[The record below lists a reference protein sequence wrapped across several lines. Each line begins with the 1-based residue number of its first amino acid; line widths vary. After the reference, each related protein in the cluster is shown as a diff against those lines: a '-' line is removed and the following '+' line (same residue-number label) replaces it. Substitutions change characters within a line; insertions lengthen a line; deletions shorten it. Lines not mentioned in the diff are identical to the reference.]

1 MLSRTASHLFWM
13 ARYIERAENVTRI
26 MNVARTFAL
35 MPESRGGTS
44 ELKSPLDITGLSDI
58 YADIIGDEIT
68 YDNICK
74 FFICSEGNPGSIA
87 RSLTLARENAHAV
100 RGTITSDIWECLNE
114 AYLSMNAFL
123 KKGLTRDNSESF
135 FDNIL
140 EHYQLYF
147 GAMMSTMQRND
158 AYNFTMAGHMVE
170 RADNTA
176 RAMIVKFA
184 PEKKKTIQDNAID
197 YYQLTSLLRAMSANV
212 AYHTSYGDAVIP
224 ENVAELLI
232 LSKSL
237 PRSLVSCTK
246 ELNNCLTSIE
256 GDLGLIPK
264 RLTAELNASLS
275 YSTIEQCMN
284 NGLGQF
290 LNRFLTRISHIGI
303 AIHRA
308 YLEVA

>member
-1 MLSRTASHLFWM
+1 MLSRTASHLYWM

-35 MPESRGGTS
+35 MPESRGGNS
-44 ELKSPLDITGLSDI
+44 ELKAPLDITGLTDI
-58 YADIIGDEIT
+58 YTDVHGEELS
-68 YDNICK
+68 YDKISK
-74 FFICSEGNPGSIA
+74 FFICAEENPGSIA

-100 RGTITSDIWECLNE
+100 RGTITTDIWECLNE
-114 AYLSMNAFL
+114 AYISMNAFL
-123 KKGLTRDNSESF
+123 KKGINQDNCESF

-158 AYNFTMAGHMVE
+158 AYNFTMSGHMVE

-176 RAMIVKFA
+176 RAMIVKFSS
-184 PEKKKTIQDNAID
+184 EKKKNVQDHAID
-197 YYQLTSLLRAMSANV
+197 YYQLTSLLKAMSANV
-212 AYHTSYGDAVIP
+212 AYHTTYGDAIIR

-237 PRSLVSCTK
+237 PRSLVSCIR
-246 ELNNCLTSIE
+246 ELNDCLTSIE
-256 GDLGLIPK
+256 GELGIVPK

-290 LNRFLTRISHIGI
+290 LDRFLNRISHIGI
-303 AIHRA
+303 AINRS